1 LSNIGASAQQVTAH
15 VASQCRV
22 FKYAAMPLAT
32 SAGML
37 LIKSAATPLA
47 KSAAMPLQKYPAL
60 PQVCGNTART
70 HCGDVIKISYQTF
83 LKMNATRSDQTI
95 VSSNSPCFFFFAY
108 SIGQMIGYHRISSR
122 YHLDIIW
129 DIIGISLVHHDIQ

>member
-32 SAGML
+32 YAGML

-47 KSAAMPLQKYPAL
+47 KYAAMPLQKYPAL

-83 LKMNATRSDQTI
+83 LKINATI
-95 VSSNSPCFFFFAY
+95 VSCFFLLCFVVPY
-108 SIGQMIGYHRISSR
+108 SIGQMIGYHWISSR